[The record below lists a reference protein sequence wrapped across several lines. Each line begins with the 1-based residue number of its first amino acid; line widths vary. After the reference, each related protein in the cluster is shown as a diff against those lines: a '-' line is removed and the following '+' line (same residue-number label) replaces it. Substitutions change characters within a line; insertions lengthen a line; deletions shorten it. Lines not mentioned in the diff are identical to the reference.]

1 MREPAEPVLG
11 GDGLSFGDRRQI
23 DAALA
28 TAKRF
33 SDLDFE
39 CYLGPAGDDP
49 RAHALALHSRLMRP
63 EDSVLVLCDPDGRAL
78 EIVTGQRTRQ
88 YLDDAACRLAVAT
101 MTSSFIAGDLVG
113 GLVRGIQQLG
123 EAAHHPE
130 TLHAV

>member
-1 MREPAEPVLG
+1 VLG

-39 CYLGPAGDDP
+39 AYLGSSGEDA
-49 RAHALALHSRLMRP
+49 RAHALALHSHLARP
-63 EDSVLVLCDPDGRAL
+63 EDSVLVLCDPDARAL

-101 MTSSFIAGDLVG
+101 MTSSFLAGDLVG

-130 TLHAV
+130 TLHAAGII

>member
-1 MREPAEPVLG
+1 MLG
-11 GDGLSFGDRRQI
+11 GDWLSVGDRRQI
-23 DAALA
+23 DTALA

-39 CYLGPAGDDP
+39 AYLGPGGEVP
-49 RAHALALHSRLMRP
+49 RQHALALHSHLSRP
-63 EDSVLVLCDPDGRAL
+63 DDSVLVLCDPAQRAL

-88 YLDDAACRLAVAT
+88 YLDDASCRLAVAT
-101 MTSSFIAGDLVG
+101 MTSSFLAGDLVG

-123 EAAHHPE
+123 EAAHHPA